1 MGRVAGVSST
11 EKVIMEWKN
20 CAMQVFRERAFQT
33 QKKKKKAHEKALLW
47 NMAGKLEVKQAGE
60 GWWSRVESRG

>member
-1 MGRVAGVSST
+1 MPCRYSGKEHSRL
-11 EKVIMEWKN
+11 K
-20 CAMQVFRERAFQT
+20 
-33 QKKKKKAHEKALLW
+33 KKKKKAHEKALLW

>member
-1 MGRVAGVSST
+1 MEKLCHAGIQGKSIPDS
-11 EKVIMEWKN
+11 
-20 CAMQVFRERAFQT
+20 
-33 QKKKKKAHEKALLW
+33 KKKKKAHEKALLW